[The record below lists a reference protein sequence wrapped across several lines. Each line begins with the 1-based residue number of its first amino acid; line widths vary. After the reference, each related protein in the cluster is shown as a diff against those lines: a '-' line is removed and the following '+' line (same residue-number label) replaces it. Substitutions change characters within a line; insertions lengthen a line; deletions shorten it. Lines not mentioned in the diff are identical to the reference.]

1 MNFKERVFVIKR
13 VSIIVGVLVLLWGGY
28 FYLEHRAEFDYK
40 QAQSA
45 FVSGGDEKAFKLAK
59 SAYLSD
65 ITNNNYRKLFLDTII
80 RLDGTYDAQEALISF
95 IDDGIYDIYQTKA
108 IEYLHT
114 LEKRFAEKYQPNYID
129 LIPYNDKIIRWGKS
143 PIKVGIK
150 KRDDLDL
157 YFINEV
163 ESALMEW
170 QRATDNK
177 LVFVFEDSKNPD
189 ITIEFEELNLD
200 KENKNNHNLYVVA
213 NTEPVFDGNT
223 LQNMKITMYTKNNQ
237 GKYFTK
243 EEVYNTALH
252 EAAHALG
259 IFGHSRHP
267 EDVLYLSSPNVAGK
281 KEYKKLSESDINTMK
296 LLYEIRPDIT
306 SGKPE
311 YSIHPKVIYG
321 EPEEINKTKV
331 TEAENYIKQAP
342 SLPNGYIDLAQTAIF
357 AKDYDKARDC
367 LKRAI
372 KYAVDNNTKF
382 IIYYDFAVI
391 CYETGDMNKALY
403 YTQKAQEFRS
413 KNSVTAL
420 LANIYYKKRDYKKA
434 IEQYEIL
441 VSKYPQSIMYSVN
454 LTKLYINQRR
464 LIKAAKVLKHLIATN
479 QEAADD
485 KRVKGLKWVLIFAG
499 K

>member
-1 MNFKERVFVIKR
+1 MIKR
-13 VSIIVGVLVLLWGGY
+13 ISIIIGVLVLLWGGY
-28 FYLEHRAEFDYK
+28 FYLEHKPEIDYK

-45 FVSGGDEKAFKLAK
+45 FVSGGDEKAFKLAGN
-59 SAYLSD
+59 AYRSD

-80 RLDGTYDAQEALISF
+80 RLDGAYEAQEALITF
-95 IDDGIYDIYQTKA
+95 INDGIYDVYQTKA
-108 IEYLHT
+108 IEYLHE
-114 LEKRFAEKYQPNYID
+114 LEKRFAEQYSPNYIE
-129 LIPYNDKIIRWGKS
+129 LIPYNDKVIRWGKN

-150 KRDDLDL
+150 KREDLDL

-170 QRATDNK
+170 QRATGNK
-177 LVFVFEDSKNPD
+177 LVFVFDNKNPD
-189 ITIEFEELNLD
+189 IAIEFEDLAID
-200 KENKNNHNLYVVA
+200 KENKNNHNLYIVA
-213 NTEPVFDGNT
+213 NTEPVLDGNT
-223 LQNMKITMYTKNNQ
+223 LQGMKITLYTKNSQ

-243 EEVYNTALH
+243 EEIYNTTLH

-267 EDVLYLSSPNVAGK
+267 EDVLYLSSPNLAGT
-281 KEYKKLSESDINTMK
+281 KEYKKLSESDVNTMK
-296 LLYEIRPDIT
+296 LLYAIKPDIT

-311 YSIHPKVIYG
+311 YSIHPKIIFG
-321 EPEEINKTKV
+321 DPEEISKTKV
-331 TEAENYIKQAP
+331 SEAENYIRQAP

-357 AKDYDKARDC
+357 AKDYDKAREC

-372 KYAVDNNTKF
+372 KYASDNNTKF

-391 CYETGDMNKALY
+391 SYETGDMNKALY
-403 YTQKAQEFRS
+403 YTQEAQKYRS

-420 LANIYYKKRDYKKA
+420 LANIYYKKHDYKKA

-441 VSKYPQSIMYSVN
+441 VGEYPQSIMYSVN

-464 LIKAAKVLKHLIATN
+464 LIRAAKVLRKLILN
-479 QEAADD
+479 NPEANED

-499 K
+499 

>member
-1 MNFKERVFVIKR
+1 MIKR
-13 VSIIVGVLVLLWGGY
+13 ISIIIGVLVLLWGGY
-28 FYLEHRAEFDYK
+28 FYLEHKPEIDYK

-45 FVSGGDEKAFKLAK
+45 FVSGGDEKAFKLAGN
-59 SAYLSD
+59 AYRSD

-80 RLDGTYDAQEALISF
+80 RLDGVYEAQEALITF
-95 IDDGIYDIYQTKA
+95 INDGIYDVYQTKA
-108 IEYLHT
+108 IEYLHE
-114 LEKRFAEKYQPNYID
+114 LEKRFAEQYSPNYIE
-129 LIPYNDKIIRWGKS
+129 LIPYNDKVIRWGKN

-150 KRDDLDL
+150 KREDLDL

-170 QRATDNK
+170 QRATGNK
-177 LVFVFEDSKNPD
+177 LVFVFDNKNPD
-189 ITIEFEELNLD
+189 IAIEFEDLAID
-200 KENKNNHNLYVVA
+200 KENKNNHNLYIVA
-213 NTEPVFDGNT
+213 NTEPVLDGNT
-223 LQNMKITMYTKNNQ
+223 LQGMKITLYTKNSQ

-243 EEVYNTALH
+243 EEIYNTTLH

-267 EDVLYLSSPNVAGK
+267 EDVLYLSSPNLAGT

-296 LLYEIRPDIT
+296 LLYAIKPDIT

-311 YSIHPKVIYG
+311 YSIHPKIIFG
-321 EPEEINKTKV
+321 DQEEINKTKV
-331 TEAENYIKQAP
+331 SEAENYIRQAP

-357 AKDYDKARDC
+357 AKDYDKAREC

-372 KYAVDNNTKF
+372 KYASDNNTKF

-391 CYETGDMNKALY
+391 SYETGDMNKALY
-403 YTQKAQEFRS
+403 YTQEAQKYRS

-420 LANIYYKKRDYKKA
+420 LANIYYKKHDYKKA

-441 VSKYPQSIMYSVN
+441 VGEYPQSIMYSVN

-464 LIKAAKVLKHLIATN
+464 LIRAAKVLRKLILN
-479 QEAADD
+479 NPEANED

-499 K
+499 